1 MEYAST
7 MTKLHD
13 AVCPTCSRTVTVTY
27 WPYNVPLYT
36 QHSVPGTEREC
47 RSGLRPVEID
57 ET

>member
-1 MEYAST
+1 

-13 AVCPTCSRTVTVTY
+13 AVCPTCSKTVTVTY

-47 RSGLRPVEID
+47 RSGLRPVETD
-57 ET
+57 ER